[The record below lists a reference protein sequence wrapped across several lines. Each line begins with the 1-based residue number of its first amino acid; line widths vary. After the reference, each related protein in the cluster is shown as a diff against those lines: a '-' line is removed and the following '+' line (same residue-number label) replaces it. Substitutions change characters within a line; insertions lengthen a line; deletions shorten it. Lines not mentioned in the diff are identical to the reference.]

1 MNISGL
7 ANKLGTFLKE
17 VRLEIRKINWPTRQ
31 ETVKYTIIVISVSFV
46 VAAFLGGLDFVFSYL
61 LQLALFK

>member
-7 ANKLGTFLKE
+7 GNKLGTFLKE